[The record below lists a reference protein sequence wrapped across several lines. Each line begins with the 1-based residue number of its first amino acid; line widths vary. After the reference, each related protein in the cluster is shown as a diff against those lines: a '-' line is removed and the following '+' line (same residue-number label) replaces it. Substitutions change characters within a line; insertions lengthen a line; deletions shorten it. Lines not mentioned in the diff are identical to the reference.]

1 MIDFNSVRQYNFP
14 TTIRFGAGAIEELP
28 DDLRS
33 VGLQRPLLVTD
44 PVVEKLGFF
53 CDLRKKLEARGLS
66 VEVFSDIHKN
76 PVKSDVEKGGA
87 AYRGTGRDS
96 IIGIG
101 GGAAMDVARA
111 VALRVNHHRDLFDY
125 DDLIGGDV
133 LVTEEVPYF
142 ITVPTTSG
150 TGSEVGRS
158 AIISEDDTHR
168 KRILFSPKLLAK
180 RVYADPLLTMELPPF
195 VTAATG
201 MDALTHNM
209 EAYLAKNWHPMAE
222 GIALEGIRLIHRS
235 IVRATN
241 EPDLESRSLMMIGSL
256 MGAVAFQK
264 GLGVVHS
271 LAHPM
276 SSLLDTHHGLANA
289 VNLPYG
295 MRFNISGFEDR
306 FRVIAQAMEL
316 PVDGGQGT
324 RAAWERRSR
333 EIGAGGATA
342 GGVPAGEL
350 GGGVTGAG
358 VPGAGDIGRAAGE
371 AVVERLFELNRW
383 LGLPT
388 RLRDVGVRE
397 EHLAPLADLAIADF
411 AHPNNPK
418 PVSREDF
425 FKLYTEAL

>member
-1 MIDFNSVRQYNFP
+1 MRTDFDVIRQFNFP
-14 TTIRFGAGAIEELP
+14 TVIRFGAGAVKELP
-28 DDLRS
+28 DHLLT
-33 VGLQRPLLVTD
+33 VGMKKPLLVTD
-44 PVVEKLGFF
+44 PMVAQLDFF
-53 CDLRKKLEARGLS
+53 AGIVASLRAKGLS

-76 PVKSDVEKGGA
+76 PVESDVLKGGDVFA
-87 AYRGTGRDS
+87 GTDRDS
-96 IIGIG
+96 IVGIG

-111 VALRVNHHRDLFDY
+111 IALRIHHRRDLFDY

-133 LVTEEVPYF
+133 YVTEEVPYF

-180 RVYADPLLTMELPPF
+180 IVFADPLLTMELPPF

-201 MDALTHNM
+201 MDALTHNL
-209 EAYLAKNWHPMAE
+209 EAYIAKMWHPMAE
-222 GIALEGIRLIHRS
+222 GIALQGVELINGA
-235 IVRATN
+235 ITRAVLK
-241 EPDLESRSLMMIGSL
+241 PDLESRSKMMIASL

-295 MRFNISGFEDR
+295 MRFNIAGFEDK
-306 FRVIAQAMEL
+306 FRRIARAMEL
-316 PVDGGQGT
+316 P
-324 RAAWERRSR
+324 
-333 EIGAGGATA
+333 
-342 GGVPAGEL
+342 GEN
-350 GGGVTGAG
+350 
-358 VPGAGDIGRAAGE
+358 GE
-371 AVVERLFELNRW
+371 AVVQRLFALNEELR
-383 LGLPT
+383 LPV
-388 RLRDVGVRE
+388 RLRDAGVKP
-397 EHLAPLADLAIADF
+397 EHIEPLADLAIADF

-425 FKLYTEAL
+425 KNLYLEAL